1 MGEAQSKS
9 REAKSEAEDAQSKA
23 DEATFKAE
31 AAAKKPTCKRVNTL
45 EDLEAG
51 WVGIGSSKNCH
62 PLNGVAKNLL
72 CNNRAVIRRSQRITR
87 KITMCPIQRPRNI
100 RKL

>member
-1 MGEAQSKS
+1 MGEAKTEAEGAQSK
-9 REAKSEAEDAQSKA
+9 AEEAQSKA
-23 DEATFKAE
+23 DEARLKAAEAQSKAEEATSKAE

-62 PLNGVAKNLL
+62 PLNGVAKKLL
-72 CNNRAVIRRSQRITR
+72 CNNRAVIRRSQRIT
-87 KITMCPIQRPRNI
+87 
-100 RKL
+100 